1 MTSAQQEQKRKRRG
15 ERQHH
20 DDRKIVGHSR
30 NVGFG
35 PIARIASRMV
45 GNTRSHDRR
54 KQRDADTSGQ
64 LLDTVRYARRSSHL
78 VLIQVPKRESV
89 QRREGQSHAES
100 PQIDDGHDSG
110 MGRANRKPAGQEKAQ
125 RHHGDAGEHERQRAD
140 IASKNARTPSS
151 I

>member
-15 ERQHH
+15 KRQHH

-35 PIARIASRMV
+35 PVARIAGRMV
-45 GNTRSHDRR
+45 GDARGHDRR
-54 KQRDADTSGQ
+54 EQRDADTSDQ
-64 LLDTVRYARRSSHL
+64 LLDTVRYARCSSHL

-89 QRREGQSHAES
+89 QRREGQPHAES

-110 MGRANRKPAGQEKAQ
+110 MGRANRKPAG
-125 RHHGDAGEHERQRAD
+125 
-140 IASKNARTPSS
+140 
-151 I
+151 